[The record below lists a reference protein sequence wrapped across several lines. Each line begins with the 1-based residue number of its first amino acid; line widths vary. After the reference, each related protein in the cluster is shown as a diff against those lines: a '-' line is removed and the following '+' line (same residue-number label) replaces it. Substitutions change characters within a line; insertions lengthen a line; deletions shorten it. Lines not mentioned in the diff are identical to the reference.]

1 MSPVPTPPSPNPSS
15 LTKQPISVRVRADLR
30 TVVTKHKHD
39 SAVVVKDPIAM
50 KYHRLRPDEYFVLSK
65 LDGRHSLDEIKEAY
79 EKEYVPHR
87 VSVVELNQLLFR
99 FHQYGLTVSDTI
111 DQGLRLDDR
120 RRKDRKSKLLQHI
133 SGLLFIRFPGVDPD
147 PMLRRLYPWVRPV
160 LNRIGMTVAVVI
172 AAAALIVFLT
182 RWDLF
187 ASEFPEMSQW
197 IRLDSVLI
205 LAAVIG
211 GTKVLHELG
220 HALVCK
226 HFGGECHQIGPM
238 LLVFTPALYCDTSDS
253 WMLPNRF
260 ARAAVGLAG
269 IATEIGLAAIATF
282 VWASTAPGLVHYIAM
297 NVMLVCSVST
307 LMFNANPLL
316 RYDGYYVLSDLWDIP
331 NLGQRSKNLLTA
343 HANKLALGVDEHS
356 TEPMAKSTHFWMLV
370 YASLAFVYR
379 WMLTL
384 VILWFVSMIL
394 RPYRLESL
402 GRLLFI
408 FAAGGML
415 YALLRGPYQFLK
427 NPSRRRK
434 IQMKRTVFSLM
445 IAAALLGCCF
455 IGLPSGISTQAKVV
469 PRSETPVYVATAGTL
484 LELKRKPGDTVAKG
498 DVIATLT
505 SPDVELQ
512 LLQTQGKYDTQA
524 TIVESIERS
533 LFDTPEAA
541 NDLPGQK
548 ATLND
553 LKQRLATRK
562 ARVDGLTIKAPA
574 AGQLLAG
581 PRRSEDTSA
590 EEQFRMVSWSGFPT
604 EKSNQGCLLEAG
616 TELISIVASDD
627 WDAEITISQTDV
639 HRIAVGNPVKLVL
652 ESMPSETFTGKVVDI
667 AIDRWNERE
676 HTDRRSDPQAAR
688 HDGPVE
694 TSYLVR
700 VQLEPNLEVPLV
712 TGTIAAARIEAEKS
726 TLFERAIHTLNSLL
740 RFR

>member
-1 MSPVPTPPSPNPSS
+1 
-15 LTKQPISVRVRADLR
+15 
-30 TVVTKHKHD
+30 
-39 SAVVVKDPIAM
+39 M
-50 KYHRLRPDEYFVLSK
+50 KYHRMRPDEFFVLSK

-79 EKEYVPHR
+79 EKEYVPQR

-99 FHQYGLTVSDTI
+99 FHQNGLTVSDTI
-111 DQGLRLDDR
+111 DQGIRLDDR
-120 RRKDRKSKLLQHI
+120 RRKERNSKLFQHI
-133 SGLLFIRFPGVDPD
+133 SGLLFIRFPGVDPE
-147 PMLRRLYPWVRPV
+147 PMLRRLYPWVRP
-160 LNRIGMTVAVVI
+160 LFSRFGMAVASLVAVF
-172 AAAALIVFLT
+172 ALLVFLT
-182 RWDLF
+182 RWDVF
-187 ASEFPEMSQW
+187 ASEFPKMNQW

-220 HALVCK
+220 HALACK

-238 LLVFTPALYCDTSDS
+238 LMVFTPALYCDTSDS

-260 ARAAVGLAG
+260 SRAAVGLAG
-269 IATEIGLAAIATF
+269 IVTEIGLAAIATLI
-282 VWASTAPGLVHYIAM
+282 WASTAPGLIHYIAM

-307 LMFNANPLL
+307 VLFNANPLL

-343 HANKLALGVDEHS
+343 HANKLLFGIDERS
-356 TEPMAKSTHFWMLV
+356 TEPIAKSTHFWILV

-384 VILWFVSMIL
+384 AIMWFVSLIL

-402 GRLLFI
+402 GRLLFV

-415 YALLRGPYQFLK
+415 FALLRGPYQFLK

-434 IQMKRTVFSLM
+434 IQMKRTVLTMMF
-445 IAAALLGCCF
+445 AAAMLGCCF
-455 IGLPSGISTQAKVV
+455 IPLPSGVSAQAKIV
-469 PRSETPVYVATAGTL
+469 PRSETPIYVATAGTL
-484 LELKRKPGDTVAKG
+484 KELHRKPGDTVAAG
-498 DVIATLT
+498 DPIATLT

-512 LLQTQGKYDTQA
+512 LLQTQGRYDTQA
-524 TIVESIERS
+524 SIVESIERS
-533 LFDTPEAA
+533 IFDSPDAA

-548 ATLND
+548 ALLDD
-553 LKQRLATRK
+553 LKQRLETRK
-562 ARVDGLTIKAPA
+562 ARVEGLSIKAPV
-574 AGQLLAG
+574 AGRLLDG
-581 PRRSEDTSA
+581 PRRNEDTSA
-590 EEQFRMVSWSGFPT
+590 EEQLRMVSWSGFPT
-604 EKSNQGCLLEAG
+604 ENANHGCLLEAG

-627 WDAEITISQTDV
+627 WDAEITISQSEV
-639 HRIAVGNPVKLVL
+639 HRISIGSTVKLAL

-667 AIDRWNERE
+667 AIDHWNEHQ

-688 HDGPVE
+688 QSGPVE

-700 VQLEPNLEVPLV
+700 VQLEPKSELPLV

-726 TLFERAIHTLNSLL
+726 TLLERAIHTLSGLF